1 MTATTGPPN
10 RPVHDAACGR
20 RIRERMLGQSGVAEA
35 TAPPPALIEAIATQI
50 GEHCGHRPLK
60 CRRLAMTWTVV
71 RAVAQLHDLVAT
83 QQLRP
88 VGVTER
94 SWKDWEAGVLPIAET
109 QDLLCRLFATSP
121 MALGFAHDYS
131 PLAQVGPPPAL
142 RTDNEMPGS
151 RQGQWRIT
159 ADPPGE
165 SAISGFGP
173 NRSSVIILG
182 HDQVPFEYGVP
193 QTCRFS
199 TPGELPDGGP
209 QFVVDHPGGM
219 PWADSVASVIR
230 LGEFDVQRRQF
241 LAASSGAA
249 LSALSLPDPDSI
261 TRRTAAADSG
271 TAAVNV
277 GRGEVA
283 AVRHMTT
290 TLGDAA
296 AELGGGHARH
306 LAVRYLTEDVRPWLE
321 GTFTQATGR
330 DLFAAVAQLIHL
342 AGWMAQD
349 EGNQGM
355 AQEYFKESYQIARE
369 AGHAE
374 LAATALRGL
383 AVQCV
388 DLGYRAAGVRISEE
402 CVRLSH
408 GLDEPRAIAYYN
420 ATLANAAATDGDRR
434 TATKALAASQIAI
447 ELAPKTPGES
457 WAAHYSP
464 GRWAHE
470 SGMILA
476 RLGDLGAAEEHLH
489 YALDVHGV
497 DRKRTRAMV
506 LADLGQVRLRRDD
519 VDGALTAW
527 NEFLD
532 CTVGIR
538 SMKVHDA
545 LHDMRARLDRFHGVC
560 GVVELKERADT
571 L

>member
-1 MTATTGPPN
+1 MTTTTDTPT
-10 RPVHDAACGR
+10 RPVHEAACGR
-20 RIRERMLGQSGVAEA
+20 RIRERMLGQSGA
-35 TAPPPALIEAIATQI
+35 TETDAVPPTLLDAISVQI
-50 GEHCGHRPLK
+50 AEHCGHRSLK
-60 CRRLAMTWTVV
+60 CRRLASGWTVAQ
-71 RAVAQLHDLVAT
+71 AVSELHDLVSA

-94 SWKDWEAGVLPIAET
+94 SWKDWEVGVLPVSET

-121 MALGFAHDYS
+121 MALGFARDYS
-131 PLAQVGPPPAL
+131 PAAPPAATPSARGPGL
-142 RTDNEMPGS
+142 TPDQQWLNGGFTGLAVPGSFAPNQSPVLDIGHEQVPLGYRMPQSRRFPTLEELPYSRQQFAAVPPGS
-151 RQGQWRIT
+151 RPR
-159 ADPPGE
+159 AD
-165 SAISGFGP
+165 
-173 NRSSVIILG
+173 
-182 HDQVPFEYGVP
+182 
-193 QTCRFS
+193 T
-199 TPGELPDGGP
+199 
-209 QFVVDHPGGM
+209 
-219 PWADSVASVIR
+219 VASVVR
-230 LGEFDVQRRQF
+230 LGESDLHRRQF
-241 LAASSGAA
+241 LAASSAAA

-261 TRRTAAADSG
+261 TRRTAAADAG
-271 TAAVNV
+271 ATVTV
-277 GRGEVA
+277 GLGEVT

-296 AELGGGHARH
+296 SELGGGHARH
-306 LAVRYLTEDVRPWLE
+306 LAVRYLTQDVRPWLE
-321 GTFTQATGR
+321 GSYTQSTGR
-330 DLFAAVAQLIHL
+330 ELFAAVAQLIHL

-355 AQEYFKESYQIARE
+355 AQEYFKESYQMARE

-388 DLGYRAAGVRISEE
+388 ELNYRAAGVRISEE
-402 CVRLSH
+402 CVRLARH
-408 GLDEPRAIAYYN
+408 LDEPRAIAYYN

-434 TATKALAASQIAI
+434 TATKALAASQAAI
-447 ELAPKTPGES
+447 ERAPAVPGES

-470 SGMILA
+470 SGMVLA
-476 RLGDLGAAEEHLH
+476 SLGDLDAAEEHLH
-489 YALDVHGV
+489 LALDIHGV

-519 VDGALTAW
+519 VDGAVAVW

-545 LHDMRARLDRFHGVC
+545 LHDMRARLDLDRLHGVF
-560 GVVELKERADT
+560 GIAELKERADT